1 MMEPSIDTIL
11 QRCRLPPFDHQRI
24 GVEKIVQQP
33 FFLLADEMGAG
44 KTKQA
49 IDAAQVLFYLDRI
62 DKAIVICPAP
72 VRGVWFHRQRGELN
86 KHLWLDTS
94 SRVVEYHR
102 NVDVWDWGLTQG
114 KHLDWIVTNYD
125 YIRRAEYEEEL
136 IAECTPRTLLILD
149 ESSAV
154 KNSKAQQSKA
164 VLRIRNKC
172 GRVLLLNGT
181 PIANSPADMYMQGR
195 IMHKDILG
203 LGSFS
208 QFRARYALMGGWQGK
223 QIIGWRDLEDLQKRF
238 APYVLRRLKQDCL
251 DLPEKLPPVLYE
263 VPLTAAT
270 WKIYRD
276 MRDELV
282 VWLDSQ
288 SVSVAAQA
296 IVKVIRL
303 AQITSGLLGGVEFE
317 DLGPI
322 LEVPD
327 YLTIEDKQWVPEVV
341 EAAWKRPEPLQHIS
355 REKLDALLEKI
366 EGALYEKPNHKFIV
380 WCRFKPEAVKTVETI
395 RDRFPRVTARL
406 LYGSQ
411 SKAERDAALA
421 LLDPATTVPGPAC
434 AVATMGTGS
443 IGLTL
448 TAADTNYY
456 LSLTRM
462 LLHLLQSID
471 RTHRP
476 TQVNPV
482 SYYYFLATGP
492 KGQRTI
498 DHILYEQ
505 LEQKNDLATMT
516 CSAWVKALT
525 EE

>member
-1 MMEPSIDTIL
+1 MTDSSIDTIL
-11 QRCRLPPFDHQRI
+11 AKCSLPPFEHQKI
-24 GVEKIVQQP
+24 GVKAIVEHP
-33 FFLLADEMGAG
+33 YFLLADEMGAG

-49 IDAAQVLFYLDRI
+49 IDAAQVLYLQGVI
-62 DKAIVICPAP
+62 DKAIVIAPAA

-86 KHLWLDTS
+86 KHLWLS
-94 SRVVEYHR
+94 IPSRIVEFHR
-102 NVDVWDWGLTQG
+102 QVDVWDWGLTQG
-114 KHLDWIVTNYD
+114 KHLQWVVTNYD
-125 YIRRAEYEEEL
+125 YIRKSEHEEEL
-136 IAECTPRTLLILD
+136 INECTPRTLLILD

-154 KNSKAQQSKA
+154 KNAKALQSKA

-195 IMHKDILG
+195 IMDKSILG
-203 LGSFS
+203 CGSFS
-208 QFRARYALMGGWQGK
+208 QFRAEYAIMGGWQGK
-223 QIIGWRDLEDLQKRF
+223 QIVSWRNLEDLQQRF

-251 DLPEKLPPVLYE
+251 DLPEKMPPVIYE
-263 VPLTAAT
+263 VGLTAET
-270 WKIYRD
+270 WKRYKE

-317 DLGPI
+317 DTGAPP
-322 LEVPD
+322 ETPD
-327 YLTIEDKQWVPEVV
+327 YLTELYDYTLDIGTP
-341 EAAWKRPEPLQHIS
+341 KRPEPLQIIS
-355 REKLDALLEKI
+355 SEKRDALLDKI
-366 EGALYEKPNHKFIV
+366 ETALYEKPNHKFIV
-380 WCRFKPEAVKTVETI
+380 WCRFRPEAVKTVEAI

-406 LYGSQ
+406 LYGGQ
-411 SKAERDAALA
+411 KAHERDEALS
-421 LLDPATTVPGPAC
+421 LLDPSTTVPGAAC

-456 LSLTRM
+456 LSLTRS

-476 TQVNPV
+476 TQINPV
-482 SYYYFLATGP
+482 SYFYFLATGP
-492 KGQRTI
+492 KGQRTV
-498 DHILYEQ
+498 DHVLYEQ
-505 LEQKNDLATMT
+505 LEKKNDLATMT

>member
-1 MMEPSIDTIL
+1 MTVQSIDTLL
-11 QRCRLPPFDHQRI
+11 QRAKLPPFQHQKI
-24 GVEKIVQQP
+24 GVNAIVRNR

-49 IDAAQVLFYLDRI
+49 IDAAQVLFVTGQI
-62 DKAIVICPAP
+62 DKAIVIAPAP
-72 VRGVWFHRQRGELN
+72 VRGVWFHPDRGELR
-86 KHLWLDTS
+86 KHLWPDLGV
-94 SRVVEYHR
+94 RVTEFHR
-102 NVDVWDWGLTQG
+102 KVDLWLQG
-114 KHLDWIVTNYD
+114 PGDPRMEWIITNYD
-125 YIRRAEYEEEL
+125 YIRKAEYEEEL
-136 IAECTPRTLLILD
+136 IEECTPRTMLILD

-154 KNSKAQQSKA
+154 KNAKALQSKA
-164 VLRIRNKC
+164 VLRLRNKC

-195 IMHKDILG
+195 IMDKGILG
-203 LGSFS
+203 CNSFS
-208 QFRARYALMGGWQGK
+208 QFRAQYAIMGGWQGK
-223 QIIGWRDLEDLQKRF
+223 QIVAWRNLDELQRRF
-238 APYVLRRLKQDCL
+238 APYVLRRLKEECL
-251 DLPEKLPPVLYE
+251 ADLPNKLPPVIYE
-263 VPLTAAT
+263 VPLTATT
-270 WKIYRD
+270 WKRYKE

-288 SVSVAAQA
+288 TVSVAAQA

-317 DLGPI
+317 GDSGDLG
-322 LEVPD
+322 LPD
-327 YLTIEDKQWVPEVV
+327 YLTEEDKTWVPDVV
-341 EAAWKRPEPLQHIS
+341 ETCIKRPEPIQIIS
-355 REKLDALLEKI
+355 SEKRDALFERI
-366 EGALYEKPNHKFIV
+366 EAALYEKPNHKFIV
-380 WCRFKPEAVKTVETI
+380 WCRFRPEAIKTVEAI
-395 RDRFPRVTARL
+395 RDRFPKVTARL
-406 LYGSQ
+406 LYGGQ
-411 SKAERDAALA
+411 KAHERDEVLS
-421 LLDPATTVPGPAC
+421 LLDPATTVQGPAC

-492 KGQRTI
+492 KGQRTV
-498 DHILYEQ
+498 DHVLYEQ
-505 LEQKNDLATMT
+505 LEKKNDLATMT